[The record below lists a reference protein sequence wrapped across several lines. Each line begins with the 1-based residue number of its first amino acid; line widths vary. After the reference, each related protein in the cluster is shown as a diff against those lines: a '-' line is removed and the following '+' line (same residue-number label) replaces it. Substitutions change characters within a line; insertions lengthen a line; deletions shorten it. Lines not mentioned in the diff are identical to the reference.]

1 MLDPVRLPVY
11 TVVLPLYLQP
21 GVPPVSRRE
30 EGVEGLEGALIT
42 RKLPMMSLPRCSTQ
56 QTSRIYISQTSVSNS
71 QCTIKKSH
79 SMFAVNHKDVITNNA
94 LVKS

>member
-42 RKLPMMSLPRCSTQ
+42 RKLPMMSLPRCST
-56 QTSRIYISQTSVSNS
+56 
-71 QCTIKKSH
+71 
-79 SMFAVNHKDVITNNA
+79 
-94 LVKS
+94 